1 MRSPWESRGK
11 KIHKRGIDVT
21 TYEFDA
27 QRIIVEGCLRDD
39 RFQDSHMITGEEFP
53 RGVIH
58 SMSIKLLVNCFTL
71 MIENVAV
78 DLPSVPR
85 ESCRDTADCLTP
97 IEGLTI
103 TRGFTAKVKKIA
115 GGSKGCTHL
124 LELLQAMA
132 PAAFQ
137 GVAAFQAQTL
147 SGFDPDRAEAALKL
161 LANTCHAWRDDGPLV
176 ERLNTM
182 LNKNQKEK
190 NPENR

>member
-1 MRSPWESRGK
+1 MRSPWDSRGK

-39 RFQDSHMITGEEFP
+39 RFQDSYMITGEEFP

-58 SMSIKLLVNCFTL
+58 SMSIRLLVNCFNFT
-71 MIENVAV
+71 IEDVAV

-97 IEGLTI
+97 IKGLTI
-103 TRGFTAKVKKIA
+103 TRGFTAKAKKIA

-132 PAAFQ
+132 PATFQ
-137 GVAAFQAQTL
+137 GVAAYRAQTL
-147 SGFDPDRAEAALKL
+147 TDFDPARAEEALKL
-161 LANTCHAWRDDGPLV
+161 LVNTCHAWREDGPLV
-176 ERLNTM
+176 ERLNRM
-182 LNKNQKEK
+182 LNKNQEEK
-190 NPENR
+190 NHKNR